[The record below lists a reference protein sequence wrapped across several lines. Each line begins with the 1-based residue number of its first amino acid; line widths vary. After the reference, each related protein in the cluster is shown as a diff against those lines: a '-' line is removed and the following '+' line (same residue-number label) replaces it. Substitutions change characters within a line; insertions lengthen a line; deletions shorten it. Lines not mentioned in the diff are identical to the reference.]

1 VAEPVAPKELPSL
14 TVQARRLPSLV
25 WLIPMVAAVIGLWL
39 VANTWLEQGPTI
51 SIRFATAEGIEPG
64 KTKIRYKEVDIGDVK
79 AIALSDDRKAA
90 VITAQLIKSARD
102 LLADDSK
109 FFVVRPRISGGTVS
123 GLGTLLSGAYIGLD
137 PGSSKETSKTFVGL
151 EKPPLVTGDVPGREF
166 NLHGEEIGSLD
177 YGTPVF
183 YRHINV
189 GHVTRYSLDSKGSG
203 VEIGVFINAPYD
215 RFVSLNT
222 RFWHASGVNFSVD
235 ANGLKL
241 TTESLVALVEGGV
254 AFQDLPDLASPS
266 GPAPAGTSFTLYPDR
281 AQALRLPDQHGER
294 FVMYFPESLRGLS
307 VGAPV
312 DFHGIV
318 IGEVRSL
325 DVEYESGGRYIRF
338 PVEVDVYPDRL
349 RSRVRNRSAPQGYSP
364 AQNKLIV
371 DGLVA
376 HGMRA
381 ELKTSNFFTGQL
393 YIALDFYPDV
403 AQAAVDWSRTP
414 PVVPTVAGS
423 LSKIQ
428 DSVGRI
434 ANKLD
439 RVPIDRLSA
448 QLSQT
453 LESVDATLKSSR
465 QLIGQLDSQ
474 VVPQATRTFNEA
486 EQALRS
492 ANAVLAQDAPLQKD
506 VQAALKQ
513 VAQSARALAAL
524 ADYLERHPEALIRGK
539 PEDPR

>member
-1 VAEPVAPKELPSL
+1 
-14 TVQARRLPSLV
+14 
-25 WLIPMVAAVIGLWL
+25 
-39 VANTWLEQGPTI
+39 
-51 SIRFATAEGIEPG
+51 
-64 KTKIRYKEVDIGDVK
+64 
-79 AIALSDDRKAA
+79 
-90 VITAQLIKSARD
+90 
-102 LLADDSK
+102 
-109 FFVVRPRISGGTVS
+109 
-123 GLGTLLSGAYIGLD
+123 
-137 PGSSKETSKTFVGL
+137 
-151 EKPPLVTGDVPGREF
+151 
-166 NLHGEEIGSLD
+166 
-177 YGTPVF
+177 
-183 YRHINV
+183 
-189 GHVTRYSLDSKGSG
+189 
-203 VEIGVFINAPYD
+203 
-215 RFVSLNT
+215 
-222 RFWHASGVNFSVD
+222 
-235 ANGLKL
+235 
-241 TTESLVALVEGGV
+241 
-254 AFQDLPDLASPS
+254 
-266 GPAPAGTSFTLYPDR
+266 
-281 AQALRLPDQHGER
+281 
-294 FVMYFPESLRGLS
+294 
-307 VGAPV
+307 
-312 DFHGIV
+312 V